1 MFVSLKENSNNSICG
16 VFFQA
21 YCHTFVVRTFS
32 QIVSDAE
39 VDKSTKDVL
48 TALCKLYAID
58 GIIENLGEFIQVH
71 VKQC

>member
-1 MFVSLKENSNNSICG
+1 MG
-16 VFFQA
+16 GFFQA

-32 QIVSDAE
+32 QIVSDAA

-58 GIIENLGEFIQVH
+58 GIIENLGEFIEVH
-71 VKQC
+71 VNREPLYNCKI